1 MIIENLVLSRNK
13 HERRLRFLKK
23 RKFFDTNTIL
33 DLQDKMFE
41 DDFCISSISLQEM
54 ENIKTSGRKDEET
67 KYKARKALHLLDEN
81 KDKYEVV
88 IYTTAME
95 NYIVEKQLEIT
106 PDTKIIASCAFS
118 RGLLPQDTDFVFVTN
133 DIACKMIASKIFG
146 LEVESV
152 GENKLDEYKGFVEKS
167 LSEEDMAYFYE
178 HLQENVFGL
187 LINQYLIL
195 KDRKDETV
203 DAYRWSGTQHE
214 PLFKRNI
221 QSLYFDKLKSKD
233 IYQSCAIDSL
243 MNCTITAITG
253 KAGSGKSLLALMSA
267 MYLIEKGKY
276 DRIVVMF
283 NPTKTRGAS
292 DMGFYGG
299 DFIDKAMQNSIGQ
312 ILTTKFGDRYAVDL
326 LLSQNKLKL
335 VSMADCRGMEIS
347 DSEILWITES
357 QNTSI
362 DLIKLCL
369 SRVSSGAKVFIEGD
383 YLSQVDSNAF
393 DGNNNGLK
401 RMIDVFKGH
410 EEFGYVQLQNVWRS
424 KIAELCELL

>member
-1 MIIENLVLSRNK
+1 M
-13 HERRLRFLKK
+13 
-23 RKFFDTNTIL
+23 T
-33 DLQDKMFE
+33 
-41 DDFCISSISLQEM
+41 LQEL
-54 ENIKTSGRKDEET
+54 EEIKTSSRKDDEI
-67 KYKARKALHLLDEN
+67 KYKARKVLHLLDEN
-81 KDKYEVV
+81 SDKYDVV

-95 NYIVEKQLEIT
+95 NYIVEKQLEVT

-118 RGLLPQDTDFVFVTN
+118 RGLLPQDTDFTFITN

-146 LEVESV
+146 LKVESV
-152 GENKLDEYKGFVEKS
+152 GENIDDNYKGFVEKS
-167 LSEEDMAYFYE
+167 LSEEEMAYFYE

-195 KDRKDETV
+195 KDRKDEIV
-203 DAYRWSGTQHE
+203 DAYRWNGTQHE

-253 KAGSGKSLLALMSA
+253 KSGSGKSLLALMSA

>member
-1 MIIENLVLSRNK
+1 MGKKKFYDTCSLLAEIDNDNLFA
-13 HERRLRFLKK
+13 ERFYV
-23 RKFFDTNTIL
+23 
-33 DLQDKMFE
+33 
-41 DDFCISSISLQEM
+41 SSISLHEL
-54 ENIKTSGRKDEET
+54 ENIKTSKNKTEDIR
-67 KYKARKALHLLDEN
+67 YKARKLSHLLDEHYN
-81 KDKYEVV
+81 DYDVV
-88 IYTTAME
+88 VYNFEIS
-95 NYIVEKQLEIT
+95 NYIISTLGLDATIPDNQIVGTSKYISEKE
-106 PDTKIIASCAFS
+106 DV
-118 RGLLPQDTDFVFVTN
+118 VFITN
-133 DIACKMIASKIFG
+133 DICLKNIARSLG
-146 LEVESV
+146 LEVCSV
-152 GENKLDEYKGFVEKS
+152 ENNNLDEYKGFVEKS

-178 HLQENVFGL
+178 HNSENMFGL
-187 LINQYLIL
+187 IINQYLIL
-195 KDRKDETV
+195 KDGKDEIV
-203 DAYRWSGTQHE
+203 DAYRWNGTQHE

-292 DMGFYGG
+292 DMGYYGG

>member
-1 MIIENLVLSRNK
+1 MGKKKLYDTCSLLAEIDNDDLFT
-13 HERRLRFLKK
+13 ERFYV
-23 RKFFDTNTIL
+23 
-33 DLQDKMFE
+33 
-41 DDFCISSISLQEM
+41 SSISLHEL
-54 ENIKTSGRKDEET
+54 ENIKTSKNKIEDVR
-67 KYKARKALHLLDEN
+67 YKARKLSHLLDEHYN
-81 KDKYEVV
+81 DYDVV
-88 IYTTAME
+88 VYNFEISD
-95 NYIVEKQLEIT
+95 YIVGTLGLDATIPDNQIVGTAKYISEKE
-106 PDTKIIASCAFS
+106 DV
-118 RGLLPQDTDFVFVTN
+118 VFITN
-133 DIACKMIASKIFG
+133 DICLKNIDRSLG
-146 LEVESV
+146 LESCSVE
-152 GENKLDEYKGFVEKS
+152 NNNLDEYKGFVEKS

-178 HLQENVFGL
+178 HNSENMFGL

-195 KDRKDETV
+195 KDEKDEIV
-203 DAYRWSGTQHE
+203 DAYRWNGTQHE

-410 EEFGYVQLQNVWRS
+410 EEFGYIQLQNVWRS

>member
-1 MIIENLVLSRNK
+1 MVETIKENVY
-13 HERRLRFLKK
+13 FY
-23 RKFFDTNTIL
+23 DTNAVL
-33 DLQDKMFE
+33 ELQNKIFDQHFY
-41 DDFCISSISLQEM
+41 ISSVTLE
-54 ENIKTSGRKDEET
+54 ELEKIKTSSRHDET
-67 KYKARKALHLLDEN
+67 VKYKARKILHLLDEYT
-81 KDKYEVV
+81 DKYDVV
-88 IYTTAME
+88 MYQNVIGDII
-95 NYIVEKQLEIT
+95 NEKLIEIT
-106 PDTKIIASCAFS
+106 PDSKIVACCSFIQNLIPCDQQ
-118 RGLLPQDTDFVFVTN
+118 LVFCTN

-146 LEVESV
+146 LHVESV
-152 GENKLDEYKGFVEKS
+152 GENKLDEYKGFIEKS
-167 LSEEDMAYFYE
+167 LSEKEMAYFYE
-178 HLQENVFGL
+178 NNSENMFGL

-195 KDRKDETV
+195 KDVKDEIV
-203 DAYRWSGTQHE
+203 DAYRWNGTQHE

-292 DMGFYGG
+292 DMGYYGG

-401 RMIDVFKGH
+401 RIIDVVKGH

>member
-1 MIIENLVLSRNK
+1 M
-13 HERRLRFLKK
+13 KK
-23 RKFFDTNTIL
+23 RKFFDTNAIL

-41 DDFCISSISLQEM
+41 YDFCISSISLQEM

-95 NYIVEKQLEIT
+95 NYIIEKQLEVT

-118 RGLLPQDTDFVFVTN
+118 RGLLPQDTDFVFVTK
-133 DIACKMIASKIFG
+133 DIACKMIASKIFD

-152 GENKLDEYKGFVEKS
+152 GENKLDEYKGFIEKS
-167 LSEEDMAYFYE
+167 LSEKDMAYFYE
-178 HLQENVFGL
+178 NNSENIFGL
-187 LINQYLIL
+187 LINQYVIL
-195 KDRKDETV
+195 KDGKDEIV
-203 DAYRWSGTQHE
+203 DAYRWNGTQHE

-292 DMGFYGG
+292 DMGFYSG

-383 YLSQVDSNAF
+383 YLSQVDSNSF

>member
-1 MIIENLVLSRNK
+1 M
-13 HERRLRFLKK
+13 KK
-23 RKFFDTNTIL
+23 RKFYDTNAIL

-41 DDFCISSISLQEM
+41 DDFCISSVSLQEM

-95 NYIVEKQLEIT
+95 NYISEKQLEIT
-106 PDTKIIASCAFS
+106 PDSKIIASCAFS
-118 RGLLPQDTDFVFVTN
+118 RGLLPQDTEFVFVTN
-133 DIACKMIASKIFG
+133 DIACKMIASKIFW
-146 LEVESV
+146 LEVEST
-152 GENKLDEYKGFVEKS
+152 GGNNLDEYKGFMEKS
-167 LSEEDMAYFYE
+167 LSEKDMAYFYE
-178 HLQENVFGL
+178 HQNENIFGL

-195 KDRKDETV
+195 KDNKDEVV
-203 DAYRWSGTQHE
+203 DAYRWNGTQHE

-326 LLSQNKLKL
+326 LLTQNKLKL

>member
-1 MIIENLVLSRNK
+1 MG
-13 HERRLRFLKK
+13 KK
-23 RKFFDTNTIL
+23 KFYDTNAIL

-41 DDFCISSISLQEM
+41 YDFCISSISLQEM

-95 NYIVEKQLEIT
+95 NYIIEKQLEVT

-133 DIACKMIASKIFG
+133 DIACKMIASKIFD
-146 LEVESV
+146 LEVESI
-152 GENKLDEYKGFVEKS
+152 GENKLDEYKGFIEKS
-167 LSEEDMAYFYE
+167 LSEKDMAYFYE
-178 HLQENVFGL
+178 NNSENMFGL

-195 KDRKDETV
+195 KDEKDEIV

-292 DMGFYGG
+292 DMGFYSG

-369 SRVSSGAKVFIEGD
+369 SRISSGAKVFIEGD
-383 YLSQVDSNAF
+383 YLSQVDSNVF

>member
-1 MIIENLVLSRNK
+1 MVATIN
-13 HERRLRFLKK
+13 K
-23 RKFFDTNTIL
+23 RKFYDTCSLLAEIDNDNL
-33 DLQDKMFE
+33 FAE
-41 DDFCISSISLQEM
+41 RFYVSSITLHEL
-54 ENIKTSGRKDEET
+54 ENIKTSKT
-67 KYKARKALHLLDEN
+67 KTEDVRYKARKLSHLLDEHYN
-81 KDKYEVV
+81 DYDVV
-88 IYTTAME
+88 VYNFEISD
-95 NYIVEKQLEIT
+95 YIVGTLGLDATISDNQIVGTAKYISEKEDI
-106 PDTKIIASCAFS
+106 
-118 RGLLPQDTDFVFVTN
+118 VFITN
-133 DIACKMIASKIFG
+133 DICLKNIARYLG
-146 LEVESV
+146 LNVCSIK
-152 GENKLDEYKGFVEKS
+152 NNNLDEYKGFVEKS

-178 HLQENVFGL
+178 HNSENIFEL

-195 KDRKDETV
+195 KDEKDEIV
-203 DAYRWSGTQHE
+203 DTYRWNGTQHE

-292 DMGFYGG
+292 DMGYYGG

>member
-1 MIIENLVLSRNK
+1 METIGKIY
-13 HERRLRFLKK
+13 
-23 RKFFDTNTIL
+23 FFDTNAVL
-33 DLQDKMFE
+33 DLQDRIFDTKFYL
-41 DDFCISSISLQEM
+41 SSVTLE
-54 ENIKTSGRKDEET
+54 ELEKIKTSSRHDEAV
-67 KYKARKALHLLDEN
+67 KYKARKILHLLDE
-81 KDKYEVV
+81 KSDEYKVV

-95 NYIVEKQLEIT
+95 NIINEKNIEVS
-106 PDTKIIASCAFS
+106 PDTKIISCCVFS
-118 RGLLPQDTDFVFVTN
+118 KGLLPKDEEFLFVTN

-146 LEVESV
+146 LNVESIID
-152 GENKLDEYKGFVEKS
+152 EKNNEYKGFVEKS
-167 LSEEDMAYFYE
+167 LSDEEMAYFYE
-178 HLQENVFGL
+178 NQSKNIFNL
-187 LINQYLIL
+187 LINQYIIL
-195 KDRKDETV
+195 KNNKDEIIDT
-203 DAYRWSGTQHE
+203 YRWNGETYE
-214 PLFKRNI
+214 PLFKKNI

-253 KAGSGKSLLALMSA
+253 KAGSGKSLLSLMTA

-292 DMGFYGG
+292 DMGYYGG

-312 ILTTKFGDRYAVDL
+312 ILTTKFGDRLAVDL
-326 LLSQNKLKL
+326 LMSQNKLKL

-347 DSEILWITES
+347 DNEILWITEG

-383 YLSQVDSNAF
+383 YLSQVDSYAF
-393 DGNNNGLK
+393 NGDNNGLK

-410 EEFGYVQLQNVWRS
+410 KEFGYIQLQNVWRS

>member
-1 MIIENLVLSRNK
+1 MADDNSLFSE
-13 HERRLRFLKK
+13 RFL
-23 RKFFDTNTIL
+23 
-33 DLQDKMFE
+33 
-41 DDFCISSISLQEM
+41 ISSVSLHEI
-54 ENIKTSGRKDEET
+54 EHIKTNNNKTDEV
-67 KYKARKALHLLDEN
+67 KYNARKISRLLDKN
-81 KDKYEVV
+81 YTLYDVVVYSNDIAKY
-88 IYTTAME
+88 ITYDLGLDATIPD
-95 NYIVEKQLEIT
+95 NQIVG
-106 PDTKIIASCAFS
+106 IASYIQKIN
-118 RGLLPQDTDFVFVTN
+118 GKDVIFVTN
-133 DIACKMIASKIFG
+133 DICLKNIARSLG
-146 LEVESV
+146 LVVESV
-152 GENKLDEYKGFVEKS
+152 EKNKIDVYKGFVEKS
-167 LSEEDMAYFYE
+167 LSEEEMAYFYE
-178 HLQENVFGL
+178 HISENIFGL
-187 LINQYLIL
+187 LINQYFIL
-195 KDRKDETV
+195 KDGKDEIV
-203 DAYRWSGTQHE
+203 DAYRWNGTQHE
-214 PLFKRNI
+214 ALFKRNI

-276 DRIVVMF
+276 DRIVAMF

-383 YLSQVDSNAF
+383 YLSQVDSNSF

-410 EEFGYVQLQNVWRS
+410 EEFGCVQLQNVWRS

>member
-1 MIIENLVLSRNK
+1 MGKKKFYDTNAVLKLQSKIFEDEFVLSSTTL
-13 HERRLRFLKK
+13 HEL
-23 RKFFDTNTIL
+23 
-33 DLQDKMFE
+33 E
-41 DDFCISSISLQEM
+41 H
-54 ENIKTSGRKDEET
+54 IKTSKNKDEET
-67 KYKARKALHLLDEN
+67 KYNARKAIHLLDEKSDRYN
-81 KDKYEVV
+81 VV
-88 IYTTAME
+88 TFTTDVDELMHE
-95 NYIVEKQLEIT
+95 YGVFDS
-106 PDTKIIASCAFS
+106 PDNEIIACAKYYS
-118 RGLLPQDTDFVFVTN
+118 KKEDIVFVTN
-133 DIACKMIASKIFG
+133 DICCKVIAKDIFK
-146 LEVESV
+146 LDVESV
-152 GENKLDEYKGFVEKS
+152 GDNIDDNYKGFVEKS

-178 HLQENVFGL
+178 HNSENMFGL

-195 KDRKDETV
+195 KDEKDEIV

-292 DMGFYGG
+292 DMGYYGG

>member
-1 MIIENLVLSRNK
+1 MGKKKFYDTCSLLAEIDNDDLFA
-13 HERRLRFLKK
+13 ERFY
-23 RKFFDTNTIL
+23 
-33 DLQDKMFE
+33 
-41 DDFCISSISLQEM
+41 ISSISLHEL
-54 ENIKTSGRKDEET
+54 ENIKTSKNKTEDVR
-67 KYKARKALHLLDEN
+67 YKARKLSHLLDEHCN
-81 KDKYEVV
+81 DYDVV
-88 IYTTAME
+88 VYNFEISD
-95 NYIVEKQLEIT
+95 YIVGTLGLDATIPDNQIVGTAKYISEKE
-106 PDTKIIASCAFS
+106 DIAFI
-118 RGLLPQDTDFVFVTN
+118 TN
-133 DIACKMIASKIFG
+133 DICLKNIARSLG
-146 LEVESV
+146 LEVCSV
-152 GENKLDEYKGFVEKS
+152 ENNNLGEYKGFVEKS

-178 HLQENVFGL
+178 HNSENMFGL

-195 KDRKDETV
+195 KDEKDEIV
-203 DAYRWSGTQHE
+203 DAYRWNGTQHE
-214 PLFKRNI
+214 SLFKKNI

-424 KIAELCELL
+424 KISQLCELL

>member
-1 MIIENLVLSRNK
+1 M
-13 HERRLRFLKK
+13 KK
-23 RKFFDTNTIL
+23 RKFFDTNAIL

-41 DDFCISSISLQEM
+41 DNFYISSISLQEM

-88 IYTTAME
+88 IYTTTME
-95 NYIVEKQLEIT
+95 NYIVEKQLEVT

-167 LSEEDMAYFYE
+167 LSEEEMAYFYE
-178 HLQENVFGL
+178 NNSENMFGL

-195 KDRKDETV
+195 KDEKDEIV

-292 DMGFYGG
+292 DMGYYGG

-393 DGNNNGLK
+393 GGNNNGLK

>member
-1 MIIENLVLSRNK
+1 MKGGLVPLGKKKFYDTNAVLKLQSKIFDDDFALSSTTLHELEHIKTSRNK
-13 HERRLRFLKK
+13 
-23 RKFFDTNTIL
+23 
-33 DLQDKMFE
+33 
-41 DDFCISSISLQEM
+41 
-54 ENIKTSGRKDEET
+54 DEEV
-67 KYKARKALHLLDEN
+67 KYNARKVIHLLDTYS
-81 KDKYEVV
+81 DKYDVV
-88 IYTTAME
+88 TFTTDVDELMHE
-95 NYIVEKQLEIT
+95 YGVFDS
-106 PDTKIIASCAFS
+106 PDNEIIACAKYYSKENDIIFI
-118 RGLLPQDTDFVFVTN
+118 TN
-133 DIACKMIASKIFG
+133 DICCKVIAKDIFK
-146 LEVESV
+146 LDVESV
-152 GENKLDEYKGFVEKS
+152 GDNIDDNYKGFVEKS
-167 LSEEDMAYFYE
+167 LSEDEMAYFYE
-178 HLQENVFGL
+178 HNSENMFGL

-195 KDRKDETV
+195 KDEKDEIV
-203 DAYRWSGTQHE
+203 DAYRWNGIQHE

-221 QSLYFDKLKSKD
+221 QSLYFDRLKSKD

>member
-1 MIIENLVLSRNK
+1 MR
-13 HERRLRFLKK
+13 KK
-23 RKFFDTNTIL
+23 KFYDTNAIL

-54 ENIKTSGRKDEET
+54 ENIKTSSRKDDET

-95 NYIVEKQLEIT
+95 NYIIEKQLEVT

-118 RGLLPQDTDFVFVTN
+118 RGLLQQDTDFVFITN

-167 LSEEDMAYFYE
+167 LSEKEMAYFYE
-178 HLQENVFGL
+178 HISENIFGL
-187 LINQYLIL
+187 LINQYVIL
-195 KDRKDETV
+195 KDGKDEIV
-203 DAYRWSGTQHE
+203 DAYRWNGTQHE

-292 DMGFYGG
+292 DMGFYSG

-383 YLSQVDSNAF
+383 YLSQVDSNVF

>member
-1 MIIENLVLSRNK
+1 MGKKKFYDTCSLLAEIDNDDLFA
-13 HERRLRFLKK
+13 ERFY
-23 RKFFDTNTIL
+23 
-33 DLQDKMFE
+33 
-41 DDFCISSISLQEM
+41 ISSISLHEL
-54 ENIKTSGRKDEET
+54 ENIKTSKNKTEDVR
-67 KYKARKALHLLDEN
+67 YKARKLSHLLDEHYN
-81 KDKYEVV
+81 DYDVV
-88 IYTTAME
+88 VYNFEISD
-95 NYIVEKQLEIT
+95 YIVGTLDLDATIPDNQIVGTAKYILEKEDI
-106 PDTKIIASCAFS
+106 
-118 RGLLPQDTDFVFVTN
+118 VFITN
-133 DIACKMIASKIFG
+133 DICLKNIARYLG
-146 LEVESV
+146 LDVCSVE
-152 GENKLDEYKGFVEKS
+152 NNNLDEYKGFVEKS

-178 HLQENVFGL
+178 HNSENMFGL

-195 KDRKDETV
+195 KDEKDEIV
-203 DAYRWSGTQHE
+203 DAYRWNGTQHE
-214 PLFKRNI
+214 SLFKKNI

>member
-1 MIIENLVLSRNK
+1 MQEVIFGNMRDK
-13 HERRLRFLKK
+13 MRFY
-23 RKFFDTNTIL
+23 DTNTIL

-95 NYIVEKQLEIT
+95 NYIVEKQLEVT

-118 RGLLPQDTDFVFVTN
+118 RGLLQQDTDFVFVTN

-410 EEFGYVQLQNVWRS
+410 EEFGYVKLQNVWRS

>member
-1 MIIENLVLSRNK
+1 MGKKKFYDTCSLLAEIDNDDLFA
-13 HERRLRFLKK
+13 ERFY
-23 RKFFDTNTIL
+23 
-33 DLQDKMFE
+33 
-41 DDFCISSISLQEM
+41 ISSTSLHEL
-54 ENIKTSGRKDEET
+54 ENIKTSKNKTEDVR
-67 KYKARKALHLLDEN
+67 YKARKLSHLLDEHYN
-81 KDKYEVV
+81 DYDVV
-88 IYTTAME
+88 VYNFEISD
-95 NYIVEKQLEIT
+95 YIVGTLGLDATIPDNQIVGSAKYISEKE
-106 PDTKIIASCAFS
+106 DV
-118 RGLLPQDTDFVFVTN
+118 VFITN
-133 DIACKMIASKIFG
+133 DICLKNIARYLG
-146 LEVESV
+146 LEVCSV
-152 GENKLDEYKGFVEKS
+152 ENNNFDEYKGFVEKS

-178 HLQENVFGL
+178 HNSENMFGL

-195 KDRKDETV
+195 KDEKDEIV
-203 DAYRWSGTQHE
+203 DAYRWNGIQHE

-410 EEFGYVQLQNVWRS
+410 EEFGYIQLQNVWRS
-424 KIAELCELL
+424 RIAELCELL

>member
-1 MIIENLVLSRNK
+1 MGKKKLYDTCSLLAEIDNDDLFA
-13 HERRLRFLKK
+13 ERFYV
-23 RKFFDTNTIL
+23 
-33 DLQDKMFE
+33 
-41 DDFCISSISLQEM
+41 SSISLHEL
-54 ENIKTSGRKDEET
+54 ENIKTSKNKTEDVR
-67 KYKARKALHLLDEN
+67 YKARKLSHLLDEHYN
-81 KDKYEVV
+81 DYDVV
-88 IYTTAME
+88 VYNFEISD
-95 NYIVEKQLEIT
+95 YIVGTLDLDATIPDNQIVGTAKYISEKE
-106 PDTKIIASCAFS
+106 DV
-118 RGLLPQDTDFVFVTN
+118 VFITN
-133 DIACKMIASKIFG
+133 DICLKNIARSLG
-146 LEVESV
+146 LDVCSVE
-152 GENKLDEYKGFVEKS
+152 NNNLDEYKGFVEKS

-178 HLQENVFGL
+178 HLQENMFGL

-195 KDRKDETV
+195 KDEKDEIV
-203 DAYRWSGTQHE
+203 DAYRWNGTQHE
-214 PLFKRNI
+214 SLFKKNI

-410 EEFGYVQLQNVWRS
+410 EEFGYVQLQNIWRS
-424 KIAELCELL
+424 KISQLCELL

>member
-1 MIIENLVLSRNK
+1 M
-13 HERRLRFLKK
+13 KK

-41 DDFCISSISLQEM
+41 DNFCISSISLQEM

-118 RGLLPQDTDFVFVTN
+118 KGLLPQDTDFVFVTN

-152 GENKLDEYKGFVEKS
+152 GENKLDEYKGFIEKS

-178 HLQENVFGL
+178 HISENIFGL
-187 LINQYLIL
+187 LINQYVIL
-195 KDRKDETV
+195 KDGKDEIV
-203 DAYRWSGTQHE
+203 DAYRWNGTQHE

-292 DMGFYGG
+292 DMGFYSG

-383 YLSQVDSNAF
+383 YLSQVDSNSF

-410 EEFGYVQLQNVWRS
+410 EEFGYIQLQNVWRS

>member
-1 MIIENLVLSRNK
+1 M
-13 HERRLRFLKK
+13 KK
-23 RKFFDTNTIL
+23 RKFFDTNAIL

-118 RGLLPQDTDFVFVTN
+118 KGLLPKDTDFVFVTN
-133 DIACKMIASKIFG
+133 DIACKMIASKIFD

-152 GENKLDEYKGFVEKS
+152 GENKLDEYKGFIEKS
-167 LSEEDMAYFYE
+167 LSEKEMAYFYE
-178 HLQENVFGL
+178 HISENIFGL

-195 KDRKDETV
+195 KDGKDEIV
-203 DAYRWSGTQHE
+203 DAYRWNGTQHE
-214 PLFKRNI
+214 SLFKRNI

-383 YLSQVDSNAF
+383 YLSQVHSNAF

>member
-1 MIIENLVLSRNK
+1 MFSIGTVKFYDTDALLVLGETAFNEEFALSSVTLQELENIKISRNK
-13 HERRLRFLKK
+13 SDEIKHQAR
-23 RKFFDTNTIL
+23 TIV
-33 DLQDKMFE
+33 
-41 DDFCISSISLQEM
+41 
-54 ENIKTSGRKDEET
+54 R
-67 KYKARKALHLLDEN
+67 LLDKN
-81 KDKYEVV
+81 SDKYNVV
-88 IYTTAME
+88 VYDDDIAQIIHMHKMQEY
-95 NYIVEKQLEIT
+95 
-106 PDTKIIASCAFS
+106 PDTQIIASAKYLS
-118 RGLLPQDTDFVFVTN
+118 EKEDIIFVSG
-133 DIACKMIASKIFG
+133 DIACKIIASKIFD

-152 GENKLDEYKGFVEKS
+152 GENKLDEYKGFIEKS
-167 LSEEDMAYFYE
+167 LSEDEMAYFYE
-178 HLQENVFGL
+178 HISENIFGL
-187 LINQYLIL
+187 LLNQYLII
-195 KDRKDETV
+195 KDEKDEIV
-203 DAYRWSGTQHE
+203 DAYRWNGTQHE

-253 KAGSGKSLLALMSA
+253 KAGSGKSLLALMAA

-312 ILTTKFGDRYAVDL
+312 ILTTKFGDRYSVDVL
-326 LLSQNKLKL
+326 MSQNKLKL
-335 VSMADCRGMEIS
+335 VSMADCRGMEIA
-347 DSEILWITES
+347 DNEILWITEG

-410 EEFGYVQLQNVWRS
+410 EEFGYIQLQNIWRS
-424 KIAELCELL
+424 KISQLCELL

>member
-1 MIIENLVLSRNK
+1 MR
-13 HERRLRFLKK
+13 KK
-23 RKFFDTNTIL
+23 KFYDTNAIL

-41 DDFCISSISLQEM
+41 YDFCISSISLQEM
-54 ENIKTSGRKDEET
+54 ENIKTSGRKDDET

-95 NYIVEKQLEIT
+95 NYIIEKQLEVT

-118 RGLLPQDTDFVFVTN
+118 RGLLQQDTDFVFITN

-167 LSEEDMAYFYE
+167 LSEKEMAYFYE
-178 HLQENVFGL
+178 HISENIFGL
-187 LINQYLIL
+187 LINQYVIL
-195 KDRKDETV
+195 KDGKDEIV
-203 DAYRWSGTQHE
+203 DAYRWNGTQHE

-292 DMGFYGG
+292 DMGFYSG

-383 YLSQVDSNAF
+383 YLSQVDSNVF

>member
-1 MIIENLVLSRNK
+1 MGKKKFYDTCSLLAEIDNDDLFA
-13 HERRLRFLKK
+13 ERFY
-23 RKFFDTNTIL
+23 
-33 DLQDKMFE
+33 
-41 DDFCISSISLQEM
+41 ISSISLHEL
-54 ENIKTSGRKDEET
+54 ENIKTSKNKTEDVR
-67 KYKARKALHLLDEN
+67 YKARKLSHLLDEHYN
-81 KDKYEVV
+81 DYDVV
-88 IYTTAME
+88 VYNFEISD
-95 NYIVEKQLEIT
+95 YIVGTLGLDVTIPDNQIVGTAKYMSEKE
-106 PDTKIIASCAFS
+106 DV
-118 RGLLPQDTDFVFVTN
+118 VFITN
-133 DIACKMIASKIFG
+133 DIGLKNIARYLG
-146 LEVESV
+146 LEVCSV
-152 GENKLDEYKGFVEKS
+152 ENNNLDEYKGFVEKS

-178 HLQENVFGL
+178 HNSENIFGL
-187 LINQYLIL
+187 FINQYLIL
-195 KDRKDETV
+195 KDEKDEIV
-203 DAYRWSGTQHE
+203 DTYRWNGTQHE

-253 KAGSGKSLLALMSA
+253 KAGSGKSLLSLMSA

-292 DMGFYGG
+292 DMGFYSG

>member
-1 MIIENLVLSRNK
+1 MG
-13 HERRLRFLKK
+13 KK
-23 RKFFDTNTIL
+23 NFYDTNAIL

-152 GENKLDEYKGFVEKS
+152 GEKELDNYKGFVEKS

-178 HLQENVFGL
+178 HNSENIFGL
-187 LINQYLIL
+187 FINQYLIL
-195 KDRKDETV
+195 KDEKDEIV
-203 DAYRWSGTQHE
+203 DAYRWNGTQHE